1 MYPLR
6 DQLTAGNALRLRR
19 KNLAKR
25 NRGSLEQ
32 PESIAGAVLSACFS
46 RPGSARHRAVL
57 GETEQTALR
66 LGAAL
71 IVGSVLGLNRE
82 LHGKAAGLRTHALVC
97 VGSAVSTII
106 ACGVAAGF
114 ASTDLNAVS
123 RVVQGILTGVG
134 FIGAG
139 VILRDPMGHVTGL
152 TTAATIWICAVL
164 GIVCGLGYW
173 SLLGIAA
180 ILTTLLLVLGRPVE
194 RLAEKLFHRHAT
206 EPPDHSV

>member
-1 MYPLR
+1 
-6 DQLTAGNALRLRR
+6 
-19 KNLAKR
+19 
-25 NRGSLEQ
+25 
-32 PESIAGAVLSACFS
+32 
-46 RPGSARHRAVL
+46 VL

-71 IVGSVLGLNRE
+71 IVGSILGLNRE

-97 VGSAVSTII
+97 IGAAI
-106 ACGVAAGF
+106 ATML
-114 ASTDLNAVS
+114 ASSDANAIS
-123 RVVQGILTGVG
+123 RVIQGILTGVG

-164 GIVCGLGYW
+164 GIVCGLGNW
-173 SLLGIAA
+173 SLLGIAVV
-180 ILTTLLLVLGRPVE
+180 LTTLLLLFGRPIE
-194 RLAEKLFHRHAT
+194 RLAEKLFHKHAT

>member
-1 MYPLR
+1 
-6 DQLTAGNALRLRR
+6 
-19 KNLAKR
+19 
-25 NRGSLEQ
+25 
-32 PESIAGAVLSACFS
+32 
-46 RPGSARHRAVL
+46 VL
-57 GETEQTALR
+57 GENEQIVLR

-71 IVGSVLGLNRE
+71 IVGSILGLNRE

-97 VGSAVSTII
+97 VGAAI
-106 ACGVAAGF
+106 ATTF
-114 ASTDLNAVS
+114 ASADPNAIS

-164 GIVCGLGYW
+164 GIVCGLGHW
-173 SLLGIAA
+173 NLLAIAA
-180 ILTTLLLVLGRPVE
+180 ILTTLLLILGRPIE
-194 RLAEKLFHRHAT
+194 RLAEKLFHKHAT

>member
-1 MYPLR
+1 MLFIV
-6 DQLTAGNALRLRR
+6 LAGN
-19 KNLAKR
+19 
-25 NRGSLEQ
+25 
-32 PESIAGAVLSACFS
+32 
-46 RPGSARHRAVL
+46 
-57 GETEQTALR
+57 EQTVLR

-71 IVGSVLGLNRE
+71 LLGSVLGLNRE

-97 VGSAVSTII
+97 LGAAI
-106 ACGVAAGF
+106 ATLLALGP
-114 ASTDLNAVS
+114 LNRPGEADPNAIT

-134 FIGAG
+134 FLGAG

-173 SLLGIAA
+173 WLLGISVF
-180 ILTTLLLVLGRPVE
+180 ITLLVLVFGRPIE

-206 EPPDHSV
+206 QPPDHSV